1 MLNASFPELKQ
12 TLLTFF
18 FVGTFEIRLDY
29 EQSLFFLGPSSKTP
43 ETRKLLN
50 LKKKRDSSQSKIR
63 QFPKQNKKYI
73 LLEQTAET
81 TEPRPWR
88 IWWCLATFNLC
99 RVRPGSQYCKVS
111 KSILPQWHKGR
122 TIRKLFFFGGGGGST
137 KKNIRAR
144 EN

>member
-63 QFPKQNKKYI
+63 QFPKPKKVHSSG
-73 LLEQTAET
+73 T
-81 TEPRPWR
+81 
-88 IWWCLATFNLC
+88 NS
-99 RVRPGSQYCKVS
+99 GDN
-111 KSILPQWHKGR
+111 R
-122 TIRKLFFFGGGGGST
+122 TSAMKDLMVPCDL
-137 KKNIRAR
+137 
-144 EN
+144 